1 MRSLD
6 SNNGD
11 LPKFKILPSPSP
23 SPLGGEGWGEGGKEL
38 FMKRILKLHVNG
50 EDYEVLTEIH
60 KTLLEVLREDL
71 ELTGTK
77 RGCDLGTCG
86 TCTVLIDDK
95 PHLSCLTLAVDVQGK
110 NVLTIEG
117 LEKDGELHPLQKAFA
132 EKGAIQ
138 CGFCTPGM
146 ILTAKA
152 FLDENPHPSDEEM
165 KRAISGNLCRC
176 TGYVKIVEAIL
187 SVAEKQ

>member
-1 MRSLD
+1 MIER
-6 SNNGD
+6 NC
-11 LPKFKILPSPSP
+11 
-23 SPLGGEGWGEGGKEL
+23 
-38 FMKRILKLHVNG
+38 MKQIIYLHVNG
-50 EDYEVLTEIH
+50 EKHEVFTEIH

-71 ELTGTK
+71 GLTGTK

-86 TCTVLIDDK
+86 ACTVLLNGK
-95 PHLSCLTLAVDVQGK
+95 PCLSCLTLAMDVQEK
-110 NVLTIEG
+110 EILTIEG
-117 LEKDGELHPLQKAFA
+117 LSQNGDLHPLQQAFV

-152 FLDENPHPSDEEM
+152 FLDENPRPSEREV

-176 TGYVKIVEAIL
+176 TGYVKIVEAIR
-187 SVAEKQ
+187 SVRESE